1 MVIDDEEFCI
11 SAMKCVLGLL
21 GINTEM
27 HVDFCI
33 NGKEALALLKEQ
45 IKKGFKYKVIF
56 IDFQM
61 PIMDGKVATKKMR
74 KVLTDEFKIDIK
86 DQPVI
91 LGVTGHVL
99 EKAKEEGIEAG
110 MNDILTKPLNI
121 DTLKDQLLKHQI
133 IID

>member
-11 SAMKCVLGLL
+11 SAMKCLLGLL

-74 KVLTDEFKIDIK
+74 KVMTDEFKMEIK
-86 DQPVI
+86 D
-91 LGVTGHVL
+91 
-99 EKAKEEGIEAG
+99 
-110 MNDILTKPLNI
+110 
-121 DTLKDQLLKHQI
+121 
-133 IID
+133 